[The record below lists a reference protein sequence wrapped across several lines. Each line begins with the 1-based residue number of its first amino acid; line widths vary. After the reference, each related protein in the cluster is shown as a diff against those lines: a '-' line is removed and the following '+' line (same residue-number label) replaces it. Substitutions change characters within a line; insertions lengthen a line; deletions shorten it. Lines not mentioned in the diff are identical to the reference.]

1 MDKTPLELA
10 LALMQAPGNTTFDI
24 PLALPEQ
31 GLGDLETLRCLA
43 PKVLGEAAQLGNST
57 TLAHMDPPTETISWA
72 TTLWNASLN
81 QNLLHPATSPFASG
95 AEATCISWLAP
106 FFGMSGG
113 HFCSGSTLGN
123 LTALWAARN
132 CKGVTRVFAS
142 ELAHNSIS
150 KCCNMLGLQYESL
163 PVNDDMTVQVPAS
176 GLQGSCLVLTAGT
189 TGGGAIDPLH
199 VHTDADWMHVDAA
212 WAGPL
217 RLTGKYAPL
226 LDGIERADSV
236 AVSAHKMLL
245 QPKDSAFVL
254 FKHYNDVLPSISTAG
269 AYLAKPTVG
278 IQGSRSAAA
287 TVVLSYL
294 LARGRHGVEQTICT
308 LMRNAETLYA
318 YLSASPHYICAV
330 RPVTG
335 VNVFQHRHMC
345 TSELLSHLPEGTFS
359 TFRYRDEDW
368 VRSVSA
374 NPNADVE
381 QIIHWL
387 DRACA

>member
-81 QNLLHPATSPFASG
+81 QNLLHPATSPFASV

-199 VHTDADWMHVDAA
+199 VHTDADWVHVDAA

-308 LMRNAETLYA
+308 
-318 YLSASPHYICAV
+318 
-330 RPVTG
+330 
-335 VNVFQHRHMC
+335 
-345 TSELLSHLPEGTFS
+345 
-359 TFRYRDEDW
+359 
-368 VRSVSA
+368 
-374 NPNADVE
+374 
-381 QIIHWL
+381 
-387 DRACA
+387 

>member
-1 MDKTPLELA
+1 MEKAVLELA
-10 LALMQAPGNTTFDI
+10 LALMQAPGNTTFEI
-24 PLALPEQ
+24 PLALPEE
-31 GLGDLETLRCLA
+31 GLGDLETLRRLA

-57 TLAHMDPPTETISWA
+57 ALAHMDPPTEAISWA

-81 QNLLHPATSPFASG
+81 QNLLHPATSPFASE
-95 AEATCISWLAP
+95 AETACISWLAP

-132 CKGVTRVFAS
+132 YKGVTRVVAS
-142 ELAHNSIS
+142 ELAHNSIP
-150 KCCNMLGLQYESL
+150 KCCNILGLQYESL

-176 GLQGSCLVLTAGT
+176 DLRGSCLVLTAGT

-199 VHTDADWMHVDAA
+199 VHTDADWLHVDAA

-217 RLTGKYAPL
+217 RLTDKYAPL
-226 LDGIERADSV
+226 LNGIEHADSV

-254 FKHYNDVLPSISTAG
+254 FKRYNDVLPSISTVG

-287 TVVLSYL
+287 TVALSYL
-294 LARGRHGVEQTICT
+294 LARGRRGVEQTICT

-330 RPVTG
+330 KPVTG
-335 VNVFQHRHMC
+335 VNVFRHRHMR
-345 TSELLSHLPEGTFS
+345 TPELFTRLPEGTFS
-359 TFRYRDEDW
+359 TFRYQDEDW
-368 VRSVSA
+368 VRSISA

-387 DRACA
+387 DQACA